1 MKERRKSGLRLV
13 KACQYDAPFRL
24 SRTVEMLRKCGQQP
38 RKSATLAK
46 SVPALSSPS
55 IQHFADSEIRTR
67 VLVSIMA
74 NPTRILVADE
84 HAPVRGL
91 IAKKPDWLV
100 CAEAAYGK
108 ESVEIAKKS
117 CPDLARLD
125 IEMPRMNGIEAA
137 KEILRIC
144 PATIILSDSSHDVSL
159 FLAELKDIGVKG
171 FGFKSRIGIDVIP
184 TVQAVL
190 NGESRF
196 PS

>member
-1 MKERRKSGLRLV
+1 
-13 KACQYDAPFRL
+13 
-24 SRTVEMLRKCGQQP
+24 
-38 RKSATLAK
+38 
-46 SVPALSSPS
+46 
-55 IQHFADSEIRTR
+55 
-67 VLVSIMA
+67 MA

>member
-1 MKERRKSGLRLV
+1 
-13 KACQYDAPFRL
+13 
-24 SRTVEMLRKCGQQP
+24 MLRKCGQQP

-67 VLVSIMA
+67 VLMSIMA
-74 NPTRILVADE
+74 NPTRILVADD

-91 IAKKPDWLV
+91 IAKLLSTKPDWPV

-108 ESVEIAKKS
+108 EAVEMAKKS
-117 CPDLARLD
+117 CPDLALLD

-196 PS
+196 RS

>member
-13 KACQYDAPFRL
+13 RACQYDAPFRL

-91 IAKKPDWLV
+91 IAKKPDCLV